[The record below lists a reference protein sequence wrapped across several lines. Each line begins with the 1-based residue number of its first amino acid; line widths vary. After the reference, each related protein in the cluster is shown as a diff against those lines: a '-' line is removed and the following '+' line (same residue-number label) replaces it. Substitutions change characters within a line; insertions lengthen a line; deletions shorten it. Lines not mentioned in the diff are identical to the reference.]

1 MNVYDKLIELRDVE
15 YRDFQAKLVPNIP
28 AETILGVRTPDMRR
42 IAKEVFASGKAE
54 EFLKDLPHRYYED

>member
-1 MNVYDKLIELRDVE
+1 M
-15 YRDFQAKLVPNIP
+15 PNIP